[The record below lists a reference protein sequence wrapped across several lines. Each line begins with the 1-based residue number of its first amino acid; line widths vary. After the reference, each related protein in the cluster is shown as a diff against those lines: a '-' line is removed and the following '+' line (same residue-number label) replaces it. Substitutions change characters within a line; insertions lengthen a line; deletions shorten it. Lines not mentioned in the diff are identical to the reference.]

1 MSFGCCCAP
10 RAPVINNASPR
21 ISSALVFVAI
31 PESPIFPVFITLLLV
46 FTIVSLLRRLVFF
59 AAYFLANTRLDD
71 AVFSLIQMLNRTPL
85 VHLTV
90 TAIYRID

>member
-1 MSFGCCCAP
+1 
-10 RAPVINNASPR
+10 
-21 ISSALVFVAI
+21 VAI